1 MVGSLFLC
9 QNLISKKIGG
19 RYMQY
24 QPMNYGYQPMPQPYA
39 DRLTQLQNQYQQAVN
54 IPQMVPQPQ
63 VNQGLLW
70 VSGEVGAKSYLVA
83 PNSTVLLMDSDSSRF
98 YLKSADNAGM
108 PSLRIFEYSEVT
120 NTPTT
125 SVNAPN
131 LDEKVL
137 NDKFVTREEYE
148 GLKRQYESIMERLD
162 SINSV
167 NAEVEPSA
175 KPKSKR
181 GGNGNNEQSDI

>member
-1 MVGSLFLC
+1 MQPYPTV
-9 QNLISKKIGG
+9 QN
-19 RYMQY
+19 YNQY
-24 QPMNYGYQPMPQPYA
+24 QQSFPQPYP
-39 DRLTQLQNQYQQAVN
+39 DRLMQLQNQYNQAVN
-54 IPQMVPQPQ
+54 VPQMQTVPQQQ

-83 PNSTVLLMDSDSSRF
+83 PNSTVLLMDSDAQRF

-131 LDEKVL
+131 LDENVL

-148 GLKRQYESIMERLD
+148 GLKRQYEAIMERLD
-162 SINSV
+162 SLNPV
-167 NAEVEPSA
+167 NAEVEPA
-175 KPKSKR
+175 NKPKSRR

>member
-1 MVGSLFLC
+1 
-9 QNLISKKIGG
+9 
-19 RYMQY
+19 
-24 QPMNYGYQPMPQPYA
+24 MPQPYA
-39 DRLTQLQNQYQQAVN
+39 DRLAQLQNQYSQAVN
-54 IPQMVPQPQ
+54 IPQVQTVPQPQ

-120 NTPTT
+120 NLPQ
-125 SVNAPN
+125 NAPQAPN
-131 LDEKVL
+131 LDENVL

-148 GLKRQYESIMERLD
+148 GLKRQYENIMERLNGMA
-162 SINSV
+162 SS
-167 NAEVEPSA
+167 AEPAEPTTKS
-175 KPKSKR
+175 KSKR
-181 GGNGNNEQSDI
+181 GGSGDGEPSI

>member
-1 MVGSLFLC
+1 M
-9 QNLISKKIGG
+9 N
-19 RYMQY
+19 Y
-24 QPMNYGYQPMPQPYA
+24 QPMQNYGQYQPMPQPYA

-54 IPQMVPQPQ
+54 VPQIQTIPQPQ

-70 VSGEVGAKSYLVA
+70 VSGEIGAKSYLVA
-83 PNSTVLLMDSDSSRF
+83 PNSTVLLMDSDAQRF

-108 PSLRIFEYSEVT
+108 PSLRIFEYNEVT
-120 NTPTT
+120 NIPQ
-125 SVNAPN
+125 NAPQAPN
-131 LDEKVL
+131 LDENVL

-162 SINSV
+162 SLNSV
-167 NAEVEPSA
+167 NAEVEPNS

>member
-1 MVGSLFLC
+1 
-9 QNLISKKIGG
+9 
-19 RYMQY
+19 
-24 QPMNYGYQPMPQPYA
+24 MPQPYA
-39 DRLTQLQNQYQQAVN
+39 DRLAQLQNQYNQAVN
-54 IPQMVPQPQ
+54 IPQMQTVSQPQ

-120 NTPTT
+120 NLPQ
-125 SVNAPN
+125 NAPQAPN
-131 LDEKVL
+131 LDENVL

-148 GLKRQYESIMERLD
+148 GLKRQYENIMERLNGMA
-162 SINSV
+162 SI
-167 NAEVEPSA
+167 AEPVEPPT
-175 KPKSKR
+175 KPKSRR
-181 GGNGNNEQSDI
+181 GGNGDGEPSV

>member
-1 MVGSLFLC
+1 
-9 QNLISKKIGG
+9 
-19 RYMQY
+19 MQY
-24 QPMNYGYQPMPQPYA
+24 QPINYANYQPMPQPYP

-54 IPQMVPQPQ
+54 VPQMQTLPQQQ

-70 VSGEVGAKSYLVA
+70 VSGEIGAKSYLVA

-120 NTPTT
+120 NTHTT

-131 LDEKVL
+131 LDENVL

-148 GLKRQYESIMERLD
+148 GLKRQYEAIMERLD
-162 SINSV
+162 SMVSNT
-167 NAEVEPSA
+167 EPVEPSA
-175 KPKSKR
+175 KSKSRGR
-181 GGNGNNEQSDI
+181 GGNGDEQSNI

>member
-1 MVGSLFLC
+1 
-9 QNLISKKIGG
+9 
-19 RYMQY
+19 MQPY
-24 QPMNYGYQPMPQPYA
+24 QPMPNYSSYQPMPQPYA

-54 IPQMVPQPQ
+54 VPQMVTTTQPQ

-120 NTPTT
+120 NLPQ
-125 SVNAPN
+125 NAPQAPN
-131 LDEKVL
+131 LDENVL

-148 GLKRQYESIMERLD
+148 GLKRQYESIMERL
-162 SINSV
+162 NSMV
-167 NAEVEPSA
+167 SNTESVEPTT
-175 KPKSKR
+175 KPKSRR
-181 GGNGNNEQSDI
+181 GGNGDGEPTV

>member
-1 MVGSLFLC
+1 M
-9 QNLISKKIGG
+9 N
-19 RYMQY
+19 Y
-24 QPMNYGYQPMPQPYA
+24 QPMQNYGNYQPMPQPYA
-39 DRLTQLQNQYQQAVN
+39 DRLTQLQNQYNQAVN
-54 IPQMVPQPQ
+54 VPQMQTVPQQQ

-108 PSLRIFEYSEVT
+108 PNLRIFEYKEVT
-120 NTPTT
+120 NAPTT

-131 LDEKVL
+131 LDENVL

-148 GLKRQYESIMERLD
+148 GLKRQYEAIMERLD
-162 SINSV
+162 SMVSDT
-167 NAEVEPSA
+167 ESVEPTT
-175 KPKSKR
+175 KPKSRGR
-181 GGNGNNEQSDI
+181 GGNGNGESDI

>member
-1 MVGSLFLC
+1 
-9 QNLISKKIGG
+9 
-19 RYMQY
+19 
-24 QPMNYGYQPMPQPYA
+24 MPQPYA
-39 DRLTQLQNQYQQAVN
+39 DRLTQLQSQYQQTVN
-54 IPQMVPQPQ
+54 IPQMQAVPQPQ

-125 SVNAPN
+125 SVNAQN
-131 LDEKVL
+131 LDENVL

-148 GLKRQYESIMERLD
+148 GLKRQYESIMERL
-162 SINSV
+162 NSMV
-167 NAEVEPSA
+167 SDNESYEPSA
-175 KPKSKR
+175 KPKSRR

>member
-1 MVGSLFLC
+1 
-9 QNLISKKIGG
+9 
-19 RYMQY
+19 MQPY
-24 QPMNYGYQPMPQPYA
+24 QPMQNYLPYQPTPYP
-39 DRLTQLQNQYQQAVN
+39 DRLAQLQNQYQQAVN
-54 IPQMVPQPQ
+54 VPQVGTQMSLPQPQ

-131 LDEKVL
+131 LDENVL

-162 SINSV
+162 SLNSV
-167 NAEVEPSA
+167 NAEVEPNS